1 MDKSHREK
9 ETKLQVTVKLRPD
22 VVNRAEA
29 YADETNR
36 NFSNAVE
43 TIMLLG
49 FAQLQEKKRLEKQV
63 EEMMKRIRELEER
76 SKKQ

>member
-1 MDKSHREK
+1 MDKDRREK
-9 ETKLQVTVKLRPD
+9 ENKVHVSLKLRGD
-22 VVNRAEA
+22 VVSRTEA
-29 YADETNR
+29 YAEETNR

-49 FAQLQEKKRLEKQV
+49 FAQLQEQKRLAKQV

-76 SKKQ
+76 TKK